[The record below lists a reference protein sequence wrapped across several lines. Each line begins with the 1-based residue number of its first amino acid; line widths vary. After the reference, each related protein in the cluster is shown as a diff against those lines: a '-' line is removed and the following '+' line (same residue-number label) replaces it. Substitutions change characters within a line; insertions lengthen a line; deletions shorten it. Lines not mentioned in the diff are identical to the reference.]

1 MTETGNST
9 QKQKKKT
16 YKLAICAAILCVLG
30 IIHCFAHLYM
40 IGGLLLLIGLNL
52 GVTALVRIKTN
63 KRLDDKE
70 LNMKE
75 SNKRVWI
82 ARLLALVIM
91 SLLASFVFHSAA
103 KKITPFE
110 NKITI
115 GVNGDIGDIIAS
127 VEALGR
133 KDIEIITKKQW
144 VLGEGEFPMV
154 VIGVF
159 FMLGV
164 VLSIYHTIYGVLLA
178 LMPIKREDK
187 PTDSYK
193 IEQ

>member
-1 MTETGNST
+1 MNETDDNSQG
-9 QKQKKKT
+9 QKRKT
-16 YKLAICAAILCVLG
+16 SKLAFWAAILGVLG
-30 IIHCFAHLYM
+30 IVHCFAHLYF
-40 IGGLLLLIGLNL
+40 IGGSLLLIGFSM
-52 GVTALVRIKTN
+52 GITAFVRTKTN
-63 KRLDDKE
+63 QRLDDKE
-70 LNMKE
+70 IDMKE
-75 SNKRVWI
+75 SNRRVWI
-82 ARLLALVIM
+82 SRLLALVIM
-91 SLLASFVFHSAA
+91 SLLVSLLFHSAA
-103 KKITPFE
+103 KKMTQFE
-110 NKITI
+110 NRITI

-133 KDIEIITKKQW
+133 KDIDIITKKQL
-144 VLGEGEFPMV
+144 VLGEGEFPIV

-164 VLSIYHTIYGVLLA
+164 VLSIYHGIYSVLLA